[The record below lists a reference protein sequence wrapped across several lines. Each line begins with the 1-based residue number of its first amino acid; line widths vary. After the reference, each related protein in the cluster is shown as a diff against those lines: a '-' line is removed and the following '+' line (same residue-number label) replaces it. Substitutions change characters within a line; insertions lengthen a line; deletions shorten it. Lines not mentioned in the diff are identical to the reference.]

1 MRNGKRHAKAIF
13 ILSVHFYPRLFKM
26 DQYGSIFGLNR
37 YSHNIEVGMDVLVK
51 AKIMEASNNVLNEK
65 VYGIVARINRHIDY
79 RDQDEYKIE
88 RQLNRLIADGNK
100 KASNKSD
107 IKINRNNGKKKRKR
121 VNQQNASNTNSVH
134 SVH

>member
-1 MRNGKRHAKAIF
+1 
-13 ILSVHFYPRLFKM
+13 
-26 DQYGSIFGLNR
+26 
-37 YSHNIEVGMDVLVK
+37 MDVLVK

>member
-1 MRNGKRHAKAIF
+1 MLTFSKY
-13 ILSVHFYPRLFKM
+13 FYLRLFKIY
-26 DQYGSIFGLNR
+26 QYGSMMGLNGS
-37 YSHNIEVGMDVLVK
+37 SHNMEVGMDVLVQVR
-51 AKIMEASNNVLNEK
+51 IMKESKNDLNEK
-65 VYGIVARINRHIDY
+65 VYGNVASIKRHIDY